1 MSLSSLF
8 YGMEAYLD
16 GDIEINNNISTPEDD
31 EAMADQ
37 SAEVASDLADA
48 QNDDKDTEIQA
59 GMFVKMFDLCAH
71 VKKYGIDRTFLSIYG
86 SHGELDRVCNMQFPS
101 LESMVTVGDPYSKY
115 STAFIAAMED
125 GNETWWQW
133 IKRKAQEFWEWIK
146 EKANKIWTAIKGF
159 FDFLTKKW
167 HKIADYFKKNKN
179 AGSNSP
185 DAKDCAD
192 DAKTATEYLRV
203 TKENNDK
210 AAEAASKAGEEV
222 TKAAKKAAAA
232 ENGSEEQKA
241 AVEETKAK
249 AEELNK
255 QVQKIEAQAEQ
266 QRRNQEA
273 LNKRMA
279 ESTVRNNKRRE
290 EERKKKEEADKAT
303 AQKEWVAGQQQ
314 AGSGELALQVL
325 DYLSARDLVL
335 NNSASKTQLTYVTLH
350 LTIETM
356 LNTIKQFE
364 TVGFTEDGKKIATVL
379 LQAAGKLKNVQS
391 LILNGT
397 HQCTGIDKKIIERVE
412 RILRSDKRVTNF
424 TTTAKEVLRNSKES
438 GIGNTVNTYRNNA
451 EDKNHFDSLLQ

>member
-1 MSLSSLF
+1 MPISALF

-16 GDIEINNNISTPEDD
+16 GDIEINNNVGATDTDD
-31 EAMADQ
+31 AVAAADQ
-37 SAEVASDLADA
+37 SAEIASDLADA
-48 QNDDKDTEIQA
+48 QNDDKDTEIA
-59 GMFVKMFDLCAH
+59 TTMMLRAHKLYNH
-71 VKKYGIDRTFLSIYG
+71 VKTYGIDRTFLSIYN
-86 SHGELDRVCNMQFPS
+86 SNGELNKVCGIRFPS
-101 LESMVTVGDPYSKY
+101 CESMPVTGNPHDQYS
-115 STAFIAAMED
+115 ARFIAAMEAE
-125 GNETWWQW
+125 GETWWQW
-133 IKRKAQEFWEWIK
+133 IKRKAREFWEWLK

-159 FDFLTKKW
+159 FDFLTRRW
-167 HKIADYFKKNKN
+167 RRIADYFKKNKN
-179 AGSNSP
+179 AGANDP

-192 DAKTATEYLRV
+192 DAKTAAEHLIE

-266 QRRNQEA
+266 QKRKQED

-279 ESTVRNNKRRE
+279 ESTVKNNKQ
-290 EERKKKEEADKAT
+290 RKEKWT
-303 AQKEWVAGQQQ
+303 ASQQQ
-314 AGSGELALQVL
+314 AGSGDLAAHVL
-325 DYLSARDLVL
+325 KYLRARDAIL
-335 NNSASKTQLTYVTLH
+335 NNSASKTDLSYSILCDS
-350 LTIETM
+350 IFEM
-356 LNTIKQFE
+356 LDTIKRFE
-364 TVGFTEDGKKIATVL
+364 TVGLTLTEDGKKIATVL
-379 LQAAGKLKNVQS
+379 LQAAGKLKNVYS
-391 LILNGT
+391 ILFNGIVI
-397 HQCTGIDKKIIERVE
+397 CTGVDEKIAARVE
-412 RILRSDKRVTNF
+412 EILRSDKHVTNF